1 MVDIKIGYCLIY
13 FNKEIKFSIV
23 YIACPSITSSSA
35 SCLSATAKLHFLAFT
50 AIS

>member
-13 FNKEIKFSIV
+13 SNKEIKFAIG
-23 YIACPSITSSSA
+23 PSITLSTA

-50 AIS
+50 AS